1 MIKLIYLYPQWG
13 FLGNEINISR
23 IIYDKIKETII
34 IYGIDKKQFIEI
46 YMTNTYTGENKL
58 INKVYSID
66 EIELFIQKLRYE
78 EDNIKNQ
85 NDLFSVEKYIL
96 KKFSI

>member
-23 IIYDKIKETII
+23 IIDDKIEETII

-66 EIELFIQKLRYE
+66 EIELFIQKLQYE

>member
-13 FLGNEINISR
+13 FLGDEINISR
-23 IIYDKIKETII
+23 IIDDKIKETII

-46 YMTNTYTGENKL
+46 YMTNKYTGENKL

-66 EIELFIQKLRYE
+66 EIELFIQKLQYE

-85 NDLFSVEKYIL
+85 NDLFSIEKYIL

>member
-1 MIKLIYLYPQWG
+1 MSTKG
-13 FLGNEINISR
+13 E
-23 IIYDKIKETII
+23 
-34 IYGIDKKQFIEI
+34 KQFIEI

-66 EIELFIQKLRYE
+66 EIELFIQKLQYE

>member
-23 IIYDKIKETII
+23 IIDDKIEETII

-66 EIELFIQKLRYE
+66 EVELLIQKLQYE

-85 NDLFSVEKYIL
+85 NDLFSYKNTY
-96 KKFSI
+96 

>member
-13 FLGNEINISR
+13 FLGDEINISR
-23 IIYDKIKETII
+23 IIDDKIEETII

-66 EIELFIQKLRYE
+66 EIELFIQKLQYE

>member
-13 FLGNEINISR
+13 FLGDEINISR
-23 IIYDKIKETII
+23 IIDDKIEETII

-66 EIELFIQKLRYE
+66 EIELFIQKLQYE

-85 NDLFSVEKYIL
+85 NDLFSIEKYIL

>member
-23 IIYDKIKETII
+23 IIDCKIKETII

-66 EIELFIQKLRYE
+66 EIELFIQKLQYE

>member
-1 MIKLIYLYPQWG
+1 
-13 FLGNEINISR
+13 
-23 IIYDKIKETII
+23 
-34 IYGIDKKQFIEI
+34 
-46 YMTNTYTGENKL
+46 MTNTYTGENKL

-66 EIELFIQKLRYE
+66 EVELLIQKLQYE

-85 NDLFSVEKYIL
+85 NDLFSIEKYIL

>member
-23 IIYDKIKETII
+23 IIDDKIEETII

-66 EIELFIQKLRYE
+66 EIELFIQKLQYE

-85 NDLFSVEKYIL
+85 NDLFSIEKYIL

>member
-23 IIYDKIKETII
+23 IIDDKIEETII

>member
-23 IIYDKIKETII
+23 IIDDKIEETII

-46 YMTNTYTGENKL
+46 
-58 INKVYSID
+58 
-66 EIELFIQKLRYE
+66 
-78 EDNIKNQ
+78 
-85 NDLFSVEKYIL
+85 
-96 KKFSI
+96 